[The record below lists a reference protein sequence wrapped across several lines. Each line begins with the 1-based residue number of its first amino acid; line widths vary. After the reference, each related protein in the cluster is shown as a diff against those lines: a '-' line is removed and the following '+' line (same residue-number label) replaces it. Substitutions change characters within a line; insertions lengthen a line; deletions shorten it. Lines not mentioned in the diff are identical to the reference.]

1 MMPPLAGWGL
11 EGIHIQQQNLFEPP
25 FLRQNAIVCPF
36 LLFLFEWVPITN
48 ENDKRFRN
56 PL

>member
-36 LLFLFEWVPITN
+36 LLFLFEWVPIKN